1 MTKLKEQNTTWGIIF
16 YFSALLQAKSSL
28 QKDAEKKV
36 KWCIAHV
43 NILAFAYVGTGI
55 RIKTECK
62 LMVLSSI
69 LHKARSFWLICSGPL
84 LHAEAGH
91 LHTDLQEEY
100 TNP

>member
-28 QKDAEKKV
+28 QKDAEKKKV

-55 RIKTECK
+55 RIKNQVQAHGFSK
-62 LMVLSSI
+62 
-69 LHKARSFWLICSGPL
+69 
-84 LHAEAGH
+84 
-91 LHTDLQEEY
+91 
-100 TNP
+100 